1 MRPLGTV
8 WAEIR
13 HHEQRAREIGEAMRR
28 DGIAAV
34 NYVTG
39 VVAEVA
45 SAEDW
50 REFCR
55 ANHCDRQ

>member
-1 MRPLGTV
+1 M
-8 WAEIR
+8 R

-39 VVAEVA
+39 VSAGAPMPDRSVEAHARAQVAIG
-45 SAEDW
+45 
-50 REFCR
+50 EFVL
-55 ANHCDRQ
+55 AIGGA